1 MNFIETIKH
10 LNDYMGVI
18 LGFLVVLLG
27 IIENSSKIA
36 QKPLTMI
43 AKWFGFGKDDRIEQI
58 HKEVS
63 RLNEKV
69 DRNDIRALKH
79 RVLGIDLMIREGNA
93 DKISDSQFKTAIE
106 DLDKYNEYHD
116 TYKDLNGEL
125 KNAEKN
131 IWEAYNHINGR

>member
-1 MNFIETIKH
+1 MQIIKEI
-10 LNDYMGVI
+10 NDYLGVI
-18 LGFLVVLLG
+18 LGSLVLLLG

-36 QKPLTMI
+36 QKPLTML
-43 AKWFGFGKDDRIEQI
+43 AKWFGFGKDDKIEQI

-63 RLNEKV
+63 ELNEKV
-69 DRNDIRALKH
+69 DRNDIRTLKH

-106 DLDKYNEYHD
+106 DLDKYNEYHKI
-116 TYKDLNGEL
+116 YKDLNGEL

-131 IWEAYNHINGR
+131 IWEAYNRKVG